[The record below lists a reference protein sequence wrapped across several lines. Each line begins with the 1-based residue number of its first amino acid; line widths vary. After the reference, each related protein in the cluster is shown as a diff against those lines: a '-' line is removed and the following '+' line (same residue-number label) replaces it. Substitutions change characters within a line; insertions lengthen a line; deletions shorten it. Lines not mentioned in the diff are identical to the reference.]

1 MRSSRAVKLGPS
13 FSVKFV
19 PRNDLIIS
27 AGKNVCSWAEF
38 GRKRLATA
46 RPFSDPAYLDVSPN
60 GQFVVVKSTAGMIA
74 VLAVPTLSLAWH
86 LRDAPA
92 SEGCQAYFS
101 PCGEFIVDGTWQG
114 DLGCRS
120 VASGEVHFLERFE
133 HSMVSSLSH
142 NATRTKF
149 LYVRQPKALGDAT
162 PALSI
167 VAVRA
172 WPFSSHGEEIVH
184 GDWPHVLAA
193 AISPDATRVAVLHHS
208 GGEANLEVVELS
220 SVRSV
225 SRTSFPLGGTNHA
238 VAWSPDGRVLACVQ
252 QGQVGFFE
260 PATLSVV
267 ATHEDPYP
275 CFVEFSPDGSVV
287 ALGSWEQGTVR
298 TLQSLLASP

>member
-1 MRSSRAVKLGPS
+1 MRSSRAVKLGLS

-19 PRNDLIIS
+19 PGHDLIIS
-27 AGKNVCSWAEF
+27 AGKSVCSWAEL

-46 RPFSDPAYLDVSPN
+46 HPFADPAYLDVSPN
-60 GQFVVVKSTAGMIA
+60 GQFVVVKSTAGKIV
-74 VLAVPTLSLAWH
+74 VLAVPTLSLASQVQ
-86 LRDAPA
+86 DVPA
-92 SEGCQAYFS
+92 SEGCQVCFS

-114 DLGCRS
+114 DLRCRS
-120 VASGEVHFLERFE
+120 VASGEVHFLERVE
-133 HSMVSSLSH
+133 HSMVSWLSH

-149 LYVRQPKALGDAT
+149 LYVRQPKTLGDAP
-162 PALSI
+162 PAPSI

-184 GDWPHVLAA
+184 GDWHYVLAS
-193 AISPDATRVAVLHHS
+193 AISPDAERVAVFHHS
-208 GGEANLEVVELS
+208 GGEANLEVVDLS
-220 SVRSV
+220 SARLV

-238 VAWSPDGRVLACVQ
+238 LSWSPDGRLLACVQ
-252 QGQVGFFE
+252 HGQVAFFE

-275 CFVEFSPDGSVV
+275 CFVEFSFDGSLV